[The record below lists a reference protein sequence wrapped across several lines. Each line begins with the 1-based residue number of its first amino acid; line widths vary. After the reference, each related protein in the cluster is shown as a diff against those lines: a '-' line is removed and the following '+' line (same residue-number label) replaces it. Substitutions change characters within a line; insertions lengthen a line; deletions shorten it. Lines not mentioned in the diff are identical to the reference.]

1 MSKQSYKL
9 FVVRKWV
16 KAKSAKEAIK
26 KEKTQQVDDVWV
38 DDDWRKA
45 QNVETEGKLGF
56 NKK

>member
-1 MSKQSYKL
+1 MSEQNYKL
-9 FVVRKWV
+9 FVVRKWI

-26 KEKTQQVDDVWV
+26 KEKTCPVDDVWI